1 MKDQEPKIIGNAYR
15 DLKPLIRKYAQKDF
29 PVLFIGET
37 GSGKELFADLC
48 ISSSPRVGQKRKVNC
63 AAFSDS
69 LLRSE
74 VFGYVKGAFTDAKT
88 DRDGFLRRCKNG
100 ILFLD
105 ELGDAS
111 AEFQAAILRVT
122 EGHPFSP
129 VGSEEEFNS
138 NTLII
143 AATDKPD
150 RIREELKQRFHV
162 LPIPPLQKFDI
173 PALAKHFLGGKNI
186 KQNVLEELIARD
198 FPGNVRELER
208 YCQRL
213 QAERGDTIFNQYAF
227 DTTQSINQAGVFD
240 YERFRS
246 QISIWDKWI
255 SPIVHKYGLNY
266 RYKYFPPLPPPEPP
280 KGASP
285 ILRRRNT
292 HGAGNLWDEM
302 PVLVRRLLQ
311 GEGDKENLQKFMN
324 ILDNCFNLGS
334 LDFLD
339 LWAESDS
346 NSRKI
351 KPELIPLLDM
361 KFHESLKEY
370 EAIYLKYHLQIHN
383 WNRDQTAS
391 EIGIPKKT
399 LNSRLLNLTRLRTKK

>member
-1 MKDQEPKIIGNAYR
+1 MKDQEPKIIGNAYK

-29 PVLFIGET
+29 RVLFIGET
-37 GSGKELFADLC
+37 GSGKELFADLYM
-48 ISSSPRVGQKRKVNC
+48 SSSPRVGQKRKVNC
-63 AAFSDS
+63 AAFADT

-74 VFGYVKGAFTDAKT
+74 VFGHVKGAFTDAAKN
-88 DRDGFLRRCKNG
+88 RDGFLRTCKDG

-111 AEFQAAILRVT
+111 AEFQAAILRVV
-122 EGHPFSP
+122 EGHPFCP
-129 VGSEEEFNS
+129 MGSEEEFKS

-150 RIREELKQRFHV
+150 RIREELKHRFYA

-186 KQNVLEELIARD
+186 KQNVLKELIARD
-198 FPGNVRELER
+198 YPGNVRELEK
-208 YCQRL
+208 YCESL
-213 QAERGDTIFNQYAF
+213 QAEREDTIFSEHAS
-227 DTTQSINQAGVFD
+227 DTTQSINEAGVFD
-240 YERFRS
+240 YKRFRS

-255 SPIVHKYGLNY
+255 SPIVHKYRLSY
-266 RYKYFPPLPPPEPP
+266 KYKYFPPLPAAEPP
-280 KGASP
+280 KGTSP
-285 ILRRRNT
+285 ILRRRGT

-302 PVLVRRLLQ
+302 PGLVRRLLQ

-324 ILDNCFNLGS
+324 ILDYCFNNGS

-339 LWAESDS
+339 LWVENGS

-351 KPELIPLLDM
+351 KPEWMPLLDK

-370 EAIYLKYHLQIHN
+370 EAIYLNYHLQIN
-383 WNRDQTAS
+383 NGNRNLTAS

-399 LNSRLLNLTRLRTKK
+399 LDSRLLNLTHLRTKK